1 MGDFRKLLVW
11 RKAHELGI
19 RTYRVATGIR
29 RAQDLGLKSQ
39 IVRAAMSIPT
49 NIVEGRHQQSEKE
62 FVHFLRIAFN
72 SAIELEYHLMVAR
85 EIGAL
90 SDSDS
95 DAFLRDLI
103 EVRRMLHGLIQSVSK
118 RFRPARPA

>member
-19 RTYRVATGIR
+19 RTYRAASGIR
-29 RAQDLGLKSQ
+29 RTQDLGLKSQ
-39 IVRAAMSIPT
+39 IVRSAMSIPT

-62 FVHFLRIAFN
+62 FARFLRIAFN

-90 SDSDS
+90 SRSESDVL
-95 DAFLRDLI
+95 LRDLI
-103 EVRRMLHGLIQSVSK
+103 EVRRMLHGLIQRVSQLP
-118 RFRPARPA
+118 RPKKSA

>member
-11 RKAHELGI
+11 QKAHELGI
-19 RTYRVATGIR
+19 RTYRAAAGIR

-49 NIVEGRHQQSEKE
+49 NIVEVRHQQSEKE
-62 FVHFLRIAFN
+62 FVRFLRIAFN

-90 SDSDS
+90 AASET
-95 DAFLRDLI
+95 AALLEDLI
-103 EVRRMLHGLIQSVSK
+103 EVRRMLHGLIQRVTK
-118 RFRPARPA
+118 HARPMKSD

>member
-19 RTYRVATGIR
+19 RTYRVASGIR

-39 IVRAAMSIPT
+39 IVRSAMSIPT

-62 FVHFLRIAFN
+62 FARFLRIAFN

-90 SDSDS
+90 STAESEPL
-95 DAFLRDLI
+95 LRDLI

-118 RFRPARPA
+118 HFRPIRSA